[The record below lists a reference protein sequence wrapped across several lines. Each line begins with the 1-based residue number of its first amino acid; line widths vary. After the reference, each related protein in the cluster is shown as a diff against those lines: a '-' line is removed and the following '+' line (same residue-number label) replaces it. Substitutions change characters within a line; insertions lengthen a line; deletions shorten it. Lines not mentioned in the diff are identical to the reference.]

1 MSHAVNDIVKEN
13 IMDEVMSM
21 TVEEFQNAIDKHKL
35 SGQTI
40 VDEIIDNLIQSMFEQ
55 RGI

>member
-1 MSHAVNDIVKEN
+1 MSHPINEQIKED

-21 TVEEFQNAIDKHKL
+21 TIEKFQNAIDERKIA
-35 SGQTI
+35 GNTV
-40 VDEIIDNLIQSMFEQ
+40 VDEMVDNLIQSMFEE

>member
-1 MSHAVNDIVKEN
+1 MSHPINEQIKED

-21 TVEEFQNAIDKHKL
+21 TIEKFQNVIDERKIA
-35 SGQTI
+35 GNTV
-40 VDEIIDNLIQSMFEQ
+40 VDEMVDNLIQSMFEE